1 MLFTTEAIAV
11 KLPGALK
18 AKDYQQ
24 QLQQVEVTCTHSA
37 TVLFT
42 ILHIRM

>member
-18 AKDYQQ
+18 AKDYQ